1 MVYFFVE
8 EDTRG
13 GYGTSWSHL
22 GLHRCQFSRTALR
35 MKDYS
40 NMQGINQVFNHP
52 QPIIGVI
59 HLPPLIGSPQSR
71 QPFREIRAR
80 ALSDAGSFIDNGID
94 GVIIENYG
102 DAPFYPD
109 SVEPHTVAAL
119 ALVADEIREHH
130 PQTPIG
136 LNVLRNDAKSAMAI
150 ATVTGANFIRVNV
163 HTGAMLTD
171 QGIIQG
177 KAHETLRYRSTL
189 KSDVKIFADIAV
201 KHATP
206 LAPIDILASAED
218 TYHRG
223 FADALIVTGTA
234 TGKSTDLNQLKT
246 VKAAIPQASI
256 FVGSGVT
263 TDNLTKVL
271 QYADGVIVGT
281 SIKRDG
287 VTTNA
292 VDADRVRTLIKARV
306 G

>member
-1 MVYFFVE
+1 
-8 EDTRG
+8 
-13 GYGTSWSHL
+13 
-22 GLHRCQFSRTALR
+22 
-35 MKDYS
+35 
-40 NMQGINQVFNHP
+40 MQGINQLFN
-52 QPIIGVI
+52 QPKPIVGVV

-71 QPFREIRAR
+71 QPFREIRTR
-80 ALSDAGSFIDNGID
+80 ALSDAGRLIDNGID

-102 DAPFYPD
+102 DAPFCPD
-109 SVEPHTVAAL
+109 RVEPHTTAAL
-119 ALVADEIREHH
+119 TLVVGEIRERH

-136 LNVLRNDAKSAMAI
+136 LNVLRNDAKSAIAI
-150 ATVTGANFIRVNV
+150 ATVTNANFIRVNV

-177 KAHETLRYRSTL
+177 KAHETLRYRSLL
-189 KSDVKIFADIAV
+189 KSEVKIFADIAV

-223 FADALIVTGTA
+223 LADALIITGTA
-234 TGKSTDLNQLKT
+234 TGKRADLDQLKT
-246 VKAAIPQASI
+246 VKSRVPQASV
-256 FVGSGVT
+256 FAGSGVT
-263 TDNLTKVL
+263 IDNLTAVL

-281 SIKRDG
+281 STKRDG

-292 VDADRVRTLIKARV
+292 VDPNRVRALIKARE

>member
-1 MVYFFVE
+1 
-8 EDTRG
+8 
-13 GYGTSWSHL
+13 
-22 GLHRCQFSRTALR
+22 
-35 MKDYS
+35 
-40 NMQGINQVFNHP
+40 MQGTNQLFDHP
-52 QPIIGVI
+52 KPIIGVV
-59 HLPPLIGSPQSR
+59 HLPPLIGSPQST
-71 QPFREIRAR
+71 QPFHEIRTR
-80 ALSDAGSFIDNGID
+80 ALSDAGVLIDNGID

-102 DAPFYPD
+102 DVPFLPD

-119 ALVADEIREHH
+119 ALVADEIRERY

-136 LNVLRNDAKSAMAI
+136 LNVLRNDAKSAIAI
-150 ATVTGANFIRVNV
+150 ATVTDANFIRVNV

-189 KSDVKIFADIAV
+189 KSEVKIFADIAV
-201 KHATP
+201 KHAVP

-223 FADALIVTGTA
+223 LADALIVTGAA
-234 TGKSTDLNQLKT
+234 TGKSTNLDQLKT
-246 VKAAIPQASI
+246 VKSVVPQASV
-256 FVGSGVT
+256 FAGSGVT
-263 TDNLTKVL
+263 TDNLAEVL

-292 VDADRVRTLIKARV
+292 ADPDRVRALIKARE

>member
-1 MVYFFVE
+1 
-8 EDTRG
+8 
-13 GYGTSWSHL
+13 
-22 GLHRCQFSRTALR
+22 
-35 MKDYS
+35 
-40 NMQGINQVFNHP
+40 MQGINQLFG
-52 QPIIGVI
+52 QLKPIIGVV
-59 HLPPLIGSPQSR
+59 HLPPLIGSPGSTH
-71 QPFREIRAR
+71 PFHKIRIR
-80 ALSDAGSFIDNGID
+80 ALSDAATLIDNGID

-102 DAPFYPD
+102 DTPFLPN

-119 ALVADEIREHH
+119 ALIADKIRECH

-136 LNVLRNDAKSAMAI
+136 INVLRNDAKSAIAI
-150 ATVTGANFIRVNV
+150 ATVTDANFIRVNV

-201 KHATP
+201 KHAMP

-223 FADALIVTGTA
+223 LADALIITGTA
-234 TGKSTDLNQLKT
+234 TGKSTDLDQLKI
-246 VKAAIPQASI
+246 VKSRVPQASI
-256 FVGSGVT
+256 FAGSGVT
-263 TDNLTKVL
+263 VDNLAEVL
-271 QYADGVIVGT
+271 QYGDGVIVGT